1 MFKSRSE
8 GNVVYKCTVRLLEDL
23 DVLECEFQPHHK
35 GGFLLDYVC
44 EQLEITEKDYF
55 GLRFVDTAKQRHW
68 LDLAKTIIKQ
78 VKDVDPLVLS
88 FRVKFYPAD
97 PLRLT
102 NNGKLMLYQQLKRDL
117 RHGRLYCSAGE
128 AAALGALIVQDELGD
143 YDAESH
149 AGEYVASLKI
159 ALRQSD
165 PLEKKAMELH
175 QKREPGQEAAAVHDE
190 FVGIARSLETYG
202 IDPHPVKDHRG
213 TQLYLGINFSGI
225 STFAAGR
232 RTQHFRWPEVH
243 KINFEGK
250 MFIIHLAYSEDRRE
264 VKKHTVGFKCP
275 SGAACRYVW
284 RCSIEQMLFFT
295 LPTSQHASVVSGG
308 GFFSWGTKFR
318 YSGRTERELMSEA
331 LQALRQQKLNNTSPS
346 KRKAQSVPATPSS
359 PQGDLA
365 EIRKSRYSSLPR
377 STMSEPLGGCS
388 DHMASSVYCTDNPLP
403 MLETVSEEARKTNG
417 ESNDHLSDYYFR
429 DSFDHSSS
437 ESGFAGGLNS
447 LNATDH
453 LQQQHHHHHHHHR
466 HGAPTSSSSSAAAAA
481 GGHHLHHHHRQAYTT
496 DNIPALALHSVTNHS
511 ANIIQQQ
518 NASNSA
524 KNVKKF
530 SLLHAF
536 VPSFLFVV
544 VALVVSA
551 IYVLETDSELF
562 AALRDWP
569 EMICLRY
576 QYYQPLKEFLAKKFA
591 AIF

>member
-1 MFKSRSE
+1 
-8 GNVVYKCTVRLLEDL
+8 
-23 DVLECEFQPHHK
+23 
-35 GGFLLDYVC
+35 
-44 EQLEITEKDYF
+44 
-55 GLRFVDTAKQRHW
+55 
-68 LDLAKTIIKQ
+68 
-78 VKDVDPLVLS
+78 
-88 FRVKFYPAD
+88 
-97 PLRLT
+97 
-102 NNGKLMLYQQLKRDL
+102 MLYQQLKRDL

-143 YDAESH
+143 YDAETH
-149 AGEYVASLKI
+149 TGEYVSSLKI

-165 PLEKKAMELH
+165 QLEKKAMELH
-175 QKREPGQEAAAVHDE
+175 QKREPGQEAVAVYDE

-264 VKKHTVGFKCP
+264 VCP

-377 STMSEPLGGCS
+377 STMSEPLGACG

-403 MLETVSEEARKTNG
+403 TLETVSEEARKTNG

-437 ESGFAGGLNS
+437 ESGFTAANS
-447 LNATDH
+447 ANAIGDH
-453 LQQQHHHHHHHHR
+453 HPAHHHHHR
-466 HGAPTSSSSSAAAAA
+466 HGGSHHP
-481 GGHHLHHHHRQAYTT
+481 HLHHQHRQAYTT
-496 DNIPALALHSVTNHS
+496 DNIPALAMHSVTNHAAS
-511 ANIIQQQ
+511 IIQQQ

-524 KNVKKF
+524 KNAKKF
-530 SLLHAF
+530 SLLQAF
-536 VPSFLFVV
+536 VPSFVFVV
-544 VALVVSA
+544 VVLIVSA
-551 IYVLETDSELF
+551 IYILETDSELF
-562 AALRDWP
+562 APLRNWP

-591 AIF
+591 ASGCAGASGDGGGRTVCGRPVDGYWSSYYQSQEYLRERDTGGSSNETPISLTLTLPTARAM

>member
-35 GGFLLDYVC
+35 GSFLLDYIC
-44 EQLEITEKDYF
+44 ETLEITEKDYF
-55 GLRFVDTAKQRHW
+55 GLRFVDSAKQRHW

-78 VKDVDPLVLS
+78 VKDVEPLVLS

-97 PLRLT
+97 PCRLT
-102 NNGKLMLYQQLKRDL
+102 GYGKVMLFQQLKRDL
-117 RHGRLYCSAGE
+117 RHGRLYCSIGE
-128 AAALGALIVQDELGD
+128 AAALGALIVQDEFGD
-143 YDAESH
+143 FDAETH
-149 AGEYVASLKI
+149 TGEYVSSLKI
-159 ALRQSD
+159 ALRQSEQ
-165 PLEKKAMELH
+165 LEKKAMELH
-175 QKREPGQEAAAVHDE
+175 RKREPGLETVAVFDE

-232 RTQHFRWPEVH
+232 RAQHFRWPEVH

-250 MFIIHLAYSEDRRE
+250 MFIIHLAYTDDRRE

-275 SGAACRYVW
+275 SGSACRYVW
-284 RCSIEQMLFFT
+284 RCAIEQMLFFT
-295 LPTSQHASVVSGG
+295 LPTSQHASVMSGG
-308 GFFSWGTKFR
+308 GFFSWGTKFK
-318 YSGRTERELMSEA
+318 YSGRTEREILSES
-331 LQALRQQKLNNTSPS
+331 LNALRQQKLNNTSPS

-365 EIRKSRYSSLPR
+365 EIRYSSLPR
-377 STMSEPLGGCS
+377 STMSEPLGGCH

-403 MLETVSEEARKTNG
+403 TLETVSEEARKTNG
-417 ESNDHLSDYYFR
+417 DSNDHLSDYYFR

-437 ESGFAGGLNS
+437 ESGF
-447 LNATDH
+447 
-453 LQQQHHHHHHHHR
+453 
-466 HGAPTSSSSSAAAAA
+466 TSNVIENRLGS
-481 GGHHLHHHHRQAYTT
+481 HLHHRQTYTS
-496 DNIPALALHSVTNHS
+496 DNISSLAMHSMANNSAL
-511 ANIIQQQ
+511 IQQQ

-524 KNVKKF
+524 KNAKKF
-530 SLLHAF
+530 SLIQAF
-536 VPSFLFVV
+536 VPSFFFVV
-544 VALVVSA
+544 AVLAVSA
-551 IYVLETDSELF
+551 VYILESDSEVFSSMKNL
-562 AALRDWP
+562 P

-576 QYYQPLKEFLAKKFA
+576 QYYQPLKEFLAKKFG

>member
-35 GGFLLDYVC
+35 GSFLLDYVC

-55 GLRFVDTAKQRHW
+55 GLRFVDSAKQRHW

-143 YDAESH
+143 YDAETH
-149 AGEYVASLKI
+149 TGEYVSSLKI
-159 ALRQSD
+159 ALRQSEQ
-165 PLEKKAMELH
+165 LEKKAMELH
-175 QKREPGQEAAAVHDE
+175 QKREPGQEAVAVYDE

-377 STMSEPLGGCS
+377 STMSEPLGGCG

-403 MLETVSEEARKTNG
+403 TLETVSEEARKTNG

-437 ESGFAGGLNS
+437 ESGFTAANS
-447 LNATDH
+447 ANAIGD
-453 LQQQHHHHHHHHR
+453 HHHR
-466 HGAPTSSSSSAAAAA
+466 HGGATTA
-481 GGHHLHHHHRQAYTT
+481 GGHHSHLHHHHRQAYTT
-496 DNIPALALHSVTNHS
+496 DNIPALAMHSVTNHAAS
-511 ANIIQQQ
+511 IIQQQ

-524 KNVKKF
+524 KNAKKF
-530 SLLHAF
+530 SLVQAF
-536 VPSFLFVV
+536 VPSFVFVV
-544 VALVVSA
+544 VVLIVSA
-551 IYVLETDSELF
+551 IYILETDSELF
-562 AALRDWP
+562 ASMRNWP

-576 QYYQPLKEFLAKKFA
+576 QYYQPLKEFLAKKFG

>member
-1 MFKSRSE
+1 
-8 GNVVYKCTVRLLEDL
+8 VYTLPSPVWKHECSVSILLRRLGWIVDFLI
-23 DVLECEFQPHHK
+23 
-35 GGFLLDYVC
+35 FLLDYVC

-55 GLRFVDTAKQRHW
+55 GLRFVDSAKQRHW

-88 FRVKFYPAD
+88 CRVKFYPAD

-102 NNGKLMLYQQLKRDL
+102 NNGKLMMYQQLKRDL

-149 AGEYVASLKI
+149 TGEYVSSLKI

-165 PLEKKAMELH
+165 QLEKKAMELH
-175 QKREPGQEAAAVHDE
+175 QKREPGQEAVAVYDE

-365 EIRKSRYSSLPR
+365 EIRKSRKSRQGNRPHC
-377 STMSEPLGGCS
+377 P
-388 DHMASSVYCTDNPLP
+388 
-403 MLETVSEEARKTNG
+403 TNTCCII
-417 ESNDHLSDYYFR
+417 LITCLR
-429 DSFDHSSS
+429 V
-437 ESGFAGGLNS
+437 LVCVC
-447 LNATDH
+447 L
-453 LQQQHHHHHHHHR
+453 L
-466 HGAPTSSSSSAAAAA
+466 
-481 GGHHLHHHHRQAYTT
+481 HRQAYTT
-496 DNIPALALHSVTNHS
+496 DNIQALAGLSGVGGGHAGNISGSAS
-511 ANIIQQQ
+511 ANAHANSAASIIQQQ

-524 KNVKKF
+524 KTAKKF
-530 SLLHAF
+530 SLIQAF

-544 VALVVSA
+544 VVLVVSA
-551 IYVLETDSELF
+551 VYVLETDSELF
-562 AALRDWP
+562 APLRNWP

-576 QYYQPLKEFLAKKFA
+576 QYYQPLKEFLAKKFG

>member
-35 GGFLLDYVC
+35 GCFLLDYVC

-55 GLRFVDTAKQRHW
+55 GLRFVDSAKQRHW

-143 YDAESH
+143 YDAEAH
-149 AGEYVASLKI
+149 TGEYVSSLKI

-165 PLEKKAMELH
+165 QLEKKAMELH
-175 QKREPGQEAAAVHDE
+175 QKRDPGQEAVAVYDE

-295 LPTSQHASVVSGG
+295 QHASVVSGG

-365 EIRKSRYSSLPR
+365 EIRYSSLPR
-377 STMSEPLGGCS
+377 STMSEPLGGCG
-388 DHMASSVYCTDNPLP
+388 DHLASSVYCTDNPLP
-403 MLETVSEEARKTNG
+403 TLETVSEEARKTNG

-437 ESGFAGGLNS
+437 ESGFTAAANS
-447 LNATDH
+447 AANPLGD
-453 LQQQHHHHHHHHR
+453 HHHHPHHR
-466 HGAPTSSSSSAAAAA
+466 THHP
-481 GGHHLHHHHRQAYTT
+481 HHLHHHHRQAYTT
-496 DNIPALALHSVTNHS
+496 DNIPALAMHHSVTNHAAS
-511 ANIIQQQ
+511 IIQQQ

-524 KNVKKF
+524 KNAKKF
-530 SLLHAF
+530 SLLQAF

-544 VALVVSA
+544 VVLIVSA
-551 IYVLETDSELF
+551 IYILETDTELF
-562 AALRDWP
+562 APLRNWP

-576 QYYQPLKEFLAKKFA
+576 QYYQPLKEFLAKKFG

>member
-35 GGFLLDYVC
+35 GCFLLDYVC

-55 GLRFVDTAKQRHW
+55 GLRFVDSAKQRHW

-143 YDAESH
+143 YDAEAH
-149 AGEYVASLKI
+149 TGEYVSSLKI

-165 PLEKKAMELH
+165 QLEKKAMELH
-175 QKREPGQEAAAVHDE
+175 QKRDPGQEAVAVYDE

-365 EIRKSRYSSLPR
+365 EIRYSSLPR
-377 STMSEPLGGCS
+377 STMSEPLGGCG
-388 DHMASSVYCTDNPLP
+388 DHLASSVYCTDNPLP
-403 MLETVSEEARKTNG
+403 TLETVSEEARKTNG

-437 ESGFAGGLNS
+437 ESGFTAAANS
-447 LNATDH
+447 AANPLGD
-453 LQQQHHHHHHHHR
+453 HHHHPHHR
-466 HGAPTSSSSSAAAAA
+466 THHP
-481 GGHHLHHHHRQAYTT
+481 HHLHHHHRQAYTT
-496 DNIPALALHSVTNHS
+496 DNIPALAMHHSVTNHAAS
-511 ANIIQQQ
+511 IIQQQ

-524 KNVKKF
+524 KNAKKF
-530 SLLHAF
+530 SLLQAF

-544 VALVVSA
+544 VVLIVSA
-551 IYVLETDSELF
+551 IYILETDTELF
-562 AALRDWP
+562 APLRNWP

-576 QYYQPLKEFLAKKFA
+576 QYYQPLKEFLAKKFG

>member
-35 GGFLLDYVC
+35 GSFLLDYVC

-55 GLRFVDTAKQRHW
+55 GLRFVDSAKQRHW

-102 NNGKLMLYQQLKRDL
+102 NNGKLMMYQQLKRDL

-149 AGEYVASLKI
+149 TGDYVSSLKI

-165 PLEKKAMELH
+165 QLEKKAMELH
-175 QKREPGQEAAAVHDE
+175 QKREPGQEAVSVYDD
-190 FVGIARSLETYG
+190 FVGISRSLETYG

-331 LQALRQQKLNNTSPS
+331 LQALRQQKLNSTSPS

-365 EIRKSRYSSLPR
+365 EIRYSSLPR
-377 STMSEPLGGCS
+377 STMSEPLGGCG

-403 MLETVSEEARKTNG
+403 TLETVSEEARKTNG

-437 ESGFAGGLNS
+437 ESGFTAAANSTGGVAGLG
-447 LNATDH
+447 D
-453 LQQQHHHHHHHHR
+453 HHHHPHHHHHR
-466 HGAPTSSSSSAAAAA
+466 HG
-481 GGHHLHHHHRQAYTT
+481 HHGLHQLHRQAYTT
-496 DNIPALALHSVTNHS
+496 ENITSLAGHNVIAGNS
-511 ANIIQQQ
+511 ATVNAHANAAASIIQQQ

-524 KNVKKF
+524 KTAKKF
-530 SLLHAF
+530 SLIQAF

-544 VALVVSA
+544 VVLVVSA

-562 AALRDWP
+562 APLRNWP

-576 QYYQPLKEFLAKKFA
+576 QYYQPLKEFLAKKFG

>member
-35 GGFLLDYVC
+35 GGFLLDYIC

-97 PLRLT
+97 PCRLT
-102 NNGKLMLYQQLKRDL
+102 GYGKVMLFQQLKRDL
-117 RHGRLYCSAGE
+117 RHGRLYCSIGE

-143 YDAESH
+143 FDPETH
-149 AGEYVASLKI
+149 TGEYVSSLKI
-159 ALRQSD
+159 ALRQTEQ
-165 PLEKKAMELH
+165 LEKKAMELH
-175 QKREPGQEAAAVHDE
+175 RKREPGQETAAVFDE

-232 RTQHFRWPEVH
+232 RAQHFRWPEVH

-250 MFIIHLAYSEDRRE
+250 MFIIHLAYTDDRRE

-275 SGAACRYVW
+275 SGSACRYVW
-284 RCSIEQMLFFT
+284 RCAIEQMLFFT
-295 LPTSQHASVVSGG
+295 LPTSQQAAVMSGG
-308 GFFSWGTKFR
+308 GFFSWGTKFK
-318 YSGRTERELMSEA
+318 YSGRTEREILSES
-331 LQALRQQKLNNTSPS
+331 LNALRQQKLNNTSPS

-377 STMSEPLGGCS
+377 STMSEPLGGCN
-388 DHMASSVYCTDNPLP
+388 DHHMVSSVYCTDNPLP
-403 MLETVSEEARKTNG
+403 TLETVSEEARKTNG

-437 ESGFAGGLNS
+437 ESGFTSNVIENRLGS
-447 LNATDH
+447 H
-453 LQQQHHHHHHHHR
+453 L
-466 HGAPTSSSSSAAAAA
+466 
-481 GGHHLHHHHRQAYTT
+481 LHRQTYTS
-496 DNIPALALHSVTNHS
+496 DNISSLAMHSMANNSAL
-511 ANIIQQQ
+511 IQQQ

-530 SLLHAF
+530 SLIQAF
-536 VPSFLFVV
+536 VPSFFFVV
-544 VALVVSA
+544 VVLAVSA
-551 IYVLETDSELF
+551 VYILESDSDMF
-562 AALRDWP
+562 STMKNWP

-576 QYYQPLKEFLAKKFA
+576 QYYQPLKEFLAKKFG

>member
-35 GGFLLDYVC
+35 GCFLLDYVC

-55 GLRFVDTAKQRHW
+55 GLRFVDSAKQRHW

-143 YDAESH
+143 YDAEAH
-149 AGEYVASLKI
+149 TGEYVSSLKI

-165 PLEKKAMELH
+165 QLEKKAMELH
-175 QKREPGQEAAAVHDE
+175 QKRDPGQEAVAVYDE

-365 EIRKSRYSSLPR
+365 EIRYSSLPR
-377 STMSEPLGGCS
+377 STMSEPLGGCG
-388 DHMASSVYCTDNPLP
+388 DHLASSVYCTDNPLP
-403 MLETVSEEARKTNG
+403 TLETVSEEARKTNG

-437 ESGFAGGLNS
+437 ESGFTAAANS
-447 LNATDH
+447 AVNPLGD
-453 LQQQHHHHHHHHR
+453 HHHHPHHR
-466 HGAPTSSSSSAAAAA
+466 THHP
-481 GGHHLHHHHRQAYTT
+481 HHLHHHHRQAYTT
-496 DNIPALALHSVTNHS
+496 DNIPALAMHHSVTNHAAS
-511 ANIIQQQ
+511 IIQQQ

-524 KNVKKF
+524 KNAKKF
-530 SLLHAF
+530 SLLQAF

-544 VALVVSA
+544 VVLIVSA
-551 IYVLETDSELF
+551 IYILETDTELF
-562 AALRDWP
+562 APLRNWP

-576 QYYQPLKEFLAKKFA
+576 QYYQPLKEFLAKKFG

>member
-35 GGFLLDYVC
+35 GSFLLDYVC

-55 GLRFVDTAKQRHW
+55 GLRFVDSAKQRHW

-143 YDAESH
+143 FDAETH
-149 AGEYVASLKI
+149 TGEYVSSLKI

-165 PLEKKAMELH
+165 QLEKKAMELH
-175 QKREPGQEAAAVHDE
+175 QKREPGQEAVAVYDE

-365 EIRKSRYSSLPR
+365 EIRYSSLPR
-377 STMSEPLGGCS
+377 STMSEPLGGCG

-403 MLETVSEEARKTNG
+403 TLETVSEEARKTNG

-437 ESGFAGGLNS
+437 ESGFTAANS
-447 LNATDH
+447 ANAIGD
-453 LQQQHHHHHHHHR
+453 HHHHR
-466 HGAPTSSSSSAAAAA
+466 HGASSS
-481 GGHHLHHHHRQAYTT
+481 GGHHSHLHHHHRQAYTT
-496 DNIPALALHSVTNHS
+496 DNIPALAIHSVTNHAAS
-511 ANIIQQQ
+511 IIQQQ

-524 KNVKKF
+524 KNAKKF
-530 SLLHAF
+530 SLVQAF
-536 VPSFLFVV
+536 VPSFVFVV
-544 VALVVSA
+544 VVLIVSA
-551 IYVLETDSELF
+551 IYILETDSELF
-562 AALRDWP
+562 ASMRNWP

-576 QYYQPLKEFLAKKFA
+576 QYYQPLKEFLAKKFG

>member
-35 GGFLLDYVC
+35 GNFLLDYVC

-55 GLRFVDTAKQRHW
+55 GLRFVDSSKQRHW

-78 VKDVDPLVLS
+78 VKDVEPLILS

-97 PLRLT
+97 PCRLT
-102 NNGKLMLYQQLKRDL
+102 GNGKVMLFQQLKRDL
-117 RHGRLYCSAGE
+117 RHGRLYCSIGE

-143 YDAESH
+143 FDTETH
-149 AGEYVASLKI
+149 HGEYVSSMKI
-159 ALRQSD
+159 ALRQSEQ
-165 PLEKKAMELH
+165 LEKKVMELH
-175 QKREPGQEAAAVHDE
+175 RKREPGQDAVAVLDE

-232 RTQHFRWPEVH
+232 RAQHFRWPEVH

-250 MFIIHLAYSEDRRE
+250 MFIVHLAYTDDRRE

-275 SGAACRYVW
+275 SGSACRYVW
-284 RCSIEQMLFFT
+284 RCAIEQMLFFT
-295 LPTSQHASVVSGG
+295 LPTSQHAAVMSGG
-308 GFFSWGTKFR
+308 GFFSWGTKFK
-318 YSGRTERELMSEA
+318 YSGRTEREILSES
-331 LQALRQQKLNNTSPS
+331 LNALRQQKMNTSPS

-365 EIRKSRYSSLPR
+365 EIRKLRYSSLPR
-377 STMSEPLGGCS
+377 STMSEPLGGCN

-403 MLETVSEEARKTNG
+403 TLETVSEEARKTNG

-437 ESGFAGGLNS
+437 ESGFATNTIENRLGS
-447 LNATDH
+447 
-453 LQQQHHHHHHHHR
+453 
-466 HGAPTSSSSSAAAAA
+466 
-481 GGHHLHHHHRQAYTT
+481 HLHHRQTYTS
-496 DNIPALALHSVTNHS
+496 DHISSLAMHSMANNS
-511 ANIIQQQ
+511 AIIQQQ

-530 SLLHAF
+530 SIIQAF
-536 VPSFLFVV
+536 VPSFIFVV
-544 VALVVSA
+544 VMLAVSA
-551 IYVLETDSELF
+551 VYILESDSEMF
-562 AALRDWP
+562 SSMKNWP

-576 QYYQPLKEFLAKKFA
+576 QYYQPLKEFLAKKFG

>member
-35 GGFLLDYVC
+35 GGFLLDYIC

-97 PLRLT
+97 PCRLT
-102 NNGKLMLYQQLKRDL
+102 GYGKVMLFQQLKRDL
-117 RHGRLYCSAGE
+117 RHGRLYCSIGE

-143 YDAESH
+143 FDPETH
-149 AGEYVASLKI
+149 TGEYVSSLKI
-159 ALRQSD
+159 ALRQTEQ
-165 PLEKKAMELH
+165 LEKKAMELH
-175 QKREPGQEAAAVHDE
+175 RKREPGQETTAAYDE

-232 RTQHFRWPEVH
+232 RAQHFRWPEVH

-250 MFIIHLAYSEDRRE
+250 MFIIHLAYTDDRRE

-275 SGAACRYVW
+275 SGSACRYVW
-284 RCSIEQMLFFT
+284 RCAIEQMLFFT
-295 LPTSQHASVVSGG
+295 LPTSQQAAVMSGG
-308 GFFSWGTKFR
+308 GFFSWGTKFK
-318 YSGRTERELMSEA
+318 YSGRTEREILSES
-331 LQALRQQKLNNTSPS
+331 LNALRQQKLNNTSPS

-365 EIRKSRYSSLPR
+365 EIRYSSLPR
-377 STMSEPLGGCS
+377 STMSEPLGGCN
-388 DHMASSVYCTDNPLP
+388 DHHMASSVYCTDNPLP
-403 MLETVSEEARKTNG
+403 TLETVSEEARKTNG

-437 ESGFAGGLNS
+437 ESGFATNVIENRLGS
-447 LNATDH
+447 H
-453 LQQQHHHHHHHHR
+453 L
-466 HGAPTSSSSSAAAAA
+466 
-481 GGHHLHHHHRQAYTT
+481 LHRQTYTS
-496 DNIPALALHSVTNHS
+496 DNISSLAMHSMANNSAL
-511 ANIIQQQ
+511 IQQQ

-530 SLLHAF
+530 SLIQAF
-536 VPSFLFVV
+536 VPSFFFVV
-544 VALVVSA
+544 VVLAVSA
-551 IYVLETDSELF
+551 VYILESDSDMF
-562 AALRDWP
+562 STMKNWP

-576 QYYQPLKEFLAKKFA
+576 QYYQPLKEFLAKKFG

>member
-35 GGFLLDYVC
+35 GCFLLDYVC

-55 GLRFVDTAKQRHW
+55 GLRFVDSAKQRHW

-143 YDAESH
+143 YDAETH
-149 AGEYVASLKI
+149 TGEYVSSLKI

-165 PLEKKAMELH
+165 QLEKKAMELH
-175 QKREPGQEAAAVHDE
+175 QKRDPGQEAVAVYDE

-365 EIRKSRYSSLPR
+365 EIRYSSLPR
-377 STMSEPLGGCS
+377 STMSEPLGGCG
-388 DHMASSVYCTDNPLP
+388 DHLASSVYCTDNPLP
-403 MLETVSEEARKTNG
+403 TLETVSEEARKTNG

-437 ESGFAGGLNS
+437 ESGFTAAANS
-447 LNATDH
+447 AANPLGD
-453 LQQQHHHHHHHHR
+453 HHHHPHHR
-466 HGAPTSSSSSAAAAA
+466 THHP
-481 GGHHLHHHHRQAYTT
+481 HHLHHHHRQAYTT
-496 DNIPALALHSVTNHS
+496 DNIPALAMHHSVTNHAAS
-511 ANIIQQQ
+511 IIQQQ

-524 KNVKKF
+524 KNAKKF
-530 SLLHAF
+530 SLLQAF

-544 VALVVSA
+544 VVLIVSA
-551 IYVLETDSELF
+551 IYILETDTELF
-562 AALRDWP
+562 APLRNWP

-576 QYYQPLKEFLAKKFA
+576 QYYQPLKEFLAKKFG

>member
-35 GGFLLDYVC
+35 GSFLLDYVC

-55 GLRFVDTAKQRHW
+55 GLRFVDSAKQRHW

-88 FRVKFYPAD
+88 CRVKFYPAD

-102 NNGKLMLYQQLKRDL
+102 NNGKLMMYQQLKRDL

-149 AGEYVASLKI
+149 TGEYVSSLKI

-165 PLEKKAMELH
+165 QLEKKAMELH
-175 QKREPGQEAAAVHDE
+175 QKREPGQEAVAVYDE

-365 EIRKSRYSSLPR
+365 EIRYSSLPR
-377 STMSEPLGGCS
+377 STMSEPLGGCG

-403 MLETVSEEARKTNG
+403 TLETVSEEARKTNG

-437 ESGFAGGLNS
+437 DGVGGGHAGNISGSAS
-447 LNATDH
+447 ANAH
-453 LQQQHHHHHHHHR
+453 
-466 HGAPTSSSSSAAAAA
+466 ANSAA
-481 GGHHLHHHHRQAYTT
+481 
-496 DNIPALALHSVTNHS
+496 S
-511 ANIIQQQ
+511 IIQQQ

-524 KNVKKF
+524 KTAKKF
-530 SLLHAF
+530 SLIQAF

-544 VALVVSA
+544 VVLVVSA
-551 IYVLETDSELF
+551 VYVLETDSELF
-562 AALRDWP
+562 APLRNWP

-576 QYYQPLKEFLAKKFA
+576 QYYQPLKEFLAKKFG

>member
-55 GLRFVDTAKQRHW
+55 GLRFVDSAKQRHW

-165 PLEKKAMELH
+165 QLEKKAMELH

-331 LQALRQQKLNNTSPS
+331 LQALRQQKLNDTSPS

-437 ESGFAGGLNS
+437 ESGFTGGLNS

-453 LQQQHHHHHHHHR
+453 LQQHHHHHR
-466 HGAPTSSSSSAAAAA
+466 HGAPPTSSSSSAAPGA
-481 GGHHLHHHHRQAYTT
+481 GHHLHHHHRQAYTT

-511 ANIIQQQ
+511 ASIIQQQ

-562 AALRDWP
+562 AGLRNWP

>member
-35 GGFLLDYVC
+35 GSFLLDYVC

-55 GLRFVDTAKQRHW
+55 GLRFVDSAKQRHW

-143 YDAESH
+143 YDAETH
-149 AGEYVASLKI
+149 TGEYVSSLKI
-159 ALRQSD
+159 ALRQSE

-175 QKREPGQEAAAVHDE
+175 QKREPGQEPVAVYDE

-365 EIRKSRYSSLPR
+365 EIRYSSLPR
-377 STMSEPLGGCS
+377 STMSEPLGGCG

-403 MLETVSEEARKTNG
+403 TLETVSEEARKTNG

-437 ESGFAGGLNS
+437 ESGFTAAANS
-447 LNATDH
+447 ANAIGD
-453 LQQQHHHHHHHHR
+453 HHHHHR
-466 HGAPTSSSSSAAAAA
+466 HGASSGA
-481 GGHHLHHHHRQAYTT
+481 HHSLLHHHHRQAYTT
-496 DNIPALALHSVTNHS
+496 DNIPALAIHSVTNHAAS
-511 ANIIQQQ
+511 IIQQQ

-524 KNVKKF
+524 KNAKKF
-530 SLLHAF
+530 SLVQAF
-536 VPSFLFVV
+536 VPSFVFVV
-544 VALVVSA
+544 VVLIVSA
-551 IYVLETDSELF
+551 IYILETDSELF
-562 AALRDWP
+562 ASMRNWP

-576 QYYQPLKEFLAKKFA
+576 QYYQPLKEFLAKKFG

>member
-35 GGFLLDYVC
+35 GNFLLDYVC

-55 GLRFVDTAKQRHW
+55 GLRFVDSSKQRHW

-78 VKDVDPLVLS
+78 VKDVEPLILS

-97 PLRLT
+97 PCRLT
-102 NNGKLMLYQQLKRDL
+102 GNGKVMLFQQLKRDL
-117 RHGRLYCSAGE
+117 RHGRLYCSIGE

-143 YDAESH
+143 FDAEAH
-149 AGEYVASLKI
+149 TGEYVSSMKI
-159 ALRQSD
+159 ALRQSEQ
-165 PLEKKAMELH
+165 LEKKVMELH
-175 QKREPGQEAAAVHDE
+175 RKREPGQEAVAVLDE

-232 RTQHFRWPEVH
+232 RAQHFRWPEVH

-250 MFIIHLAYSEDRRE
+250 MFIVHLAYTDDRRE

-275 SGAACRYVW
+275 SGSACRYVW
-284 RCSIEQMLFFT
+284 RCAIEQMLFFT
-295 LPTSQHASVVSGG
+295 LPTSQHAAVMSGG
-308 GFFSWGTKFR
+308 GFFSWGTKFK
-318 YSGRTERELMSEA
+318 YSGRTEREILSES
-331 LQALRQQKLNNTSPS
+331 LNALRQQKMNNTSPS

-365 EIRKSRYSSLPR
+365 EIRYSSLPR
-377 STMSEPLGGCS
+377 STMSEPLGGCN
-388 DHMASSVYCTDNPLP
+388 DHMASSVYCPDNPLP
-403 MLETVSEEARKTNG
+403 TLETVSEEARKTNG

-437 ESGFAGGLNS
+437 ESGFVTNTIENRLGS
-447 LNATDH
+447 
-453 LQQQHHHHHHHHR
+453 
-466 HGAPTSSSSSAAAAA
+466 
-481 GGHHLHHHHRQAYTT
+481 HLHHRQTYTS
-496 DNIPALALHSVTNHS
+496 DHISSLAMHSMANNS
-511 ANIIQQQ
+511 AIIQQQ
-518 NASNSA
+518 NASNNA

-530 SLLHAF
+530 SLIQAF
-536 VPSFLFVV
+536 VPSFIFVV
-544 VALVVSA
+544 VMLAVSA
-551 IYVLETDSELF
+551 VYILESDSEMF
-562 AALRDWP
+562 SSMKNWP

-576 QYYQPLKEFLAKKFA
+576 QYYQPLKEFLAKKFG

>member
-35 GGFLLDYVC
+35 GNFLLDYVC

-55 GLRFVDTAKQRHW
+55 GLRFVDSSKQRHW

-78 VKDVDPLVLS
+78 VKDVEPLILS

-97 PLRLT
+97 PCRLT
-102 NNGKLMLYQQLKRDL
+102 GNGKVMLFQQLKRDL
-117 RHGRLYCSAGE
+117 RHGRLYCSIGE

-143 YDAESH
+143 FDTETH
-149 AGEYVASLKI
+149 HGEYVSSMKI
-159 ALRQSD
+159 ALRQSEQ
-165 PLEKKAMELH
+165 LEKKVMELH
-175 QKREPGQEAAAVHDE
+175 RKREPGQDAVAVLDE

-232 RTQHFRWPEVH
+232 RAQHFRWPEVH

-250 MFIIHLAYSEDRRE
+250 MFIVHLAYTDDRRE

-275 SGAACRYVW
+275 SGSACRYVW
-284 RCSIEQMLFFT
+284 RCAIEQMLFFT
-295 LPTSQHASVVSGG
+295 LPTSQHAAVMSGG
-308 GFFSWGTKFR
+308 GFFSWGTKFK
-318 YSGRTERELMSEA
+318 YSGRTEREILSES
-331 LQALRQQKLNNTSPS
+331 LNALRQQKMNTSPS

-365 EIRKSRYSSLPR
+365 EIRYSSLPR
-377 STMSEPLGGCS
+377 STMSEPLGGCN

-403 MLETVSEEARKTNG
+403 TLETVSEEARKTNG

-437 ESGFAGGLNS
+437 ESGFATNTIENRLGS
-447 LNATDH
+447 
-453 LQQQHHHHHHHHR
+453 
-466 HGAPTSSSSSAAAAA
+466 
-481 GGHHLHHHHRQAYTT
+481 HLHHRQTYTS
-496 DNIPALALHSVTNHS
+496 DHISSLAMHSMANNS
-511 ANIIQQQ
+511 AIIQQQ

-530 SLLHAF
+530 SIIQAF
-536 VPSFLFVV
+536 VPSFIFVV
-544 VALVVSA
+544 VMLAVSA
-551 IYVLETDSELF
+551 VYILESDSEMF
-562 AALRDWP
+562 SSMKNWP

-576 QYYQPLKEFLAKKFA
+576 QYYQPLKEFLAKKFG